1 MRAGE
6 KERLGLI
13 RMITAAI
20 KQREV
25 DERIVL
31 DDAQVLSVLEKMI
44 KQRKES
50 LVQFQA
56 GNRQDLVDKES
67 AEIAL
72 LQTYLPSQLNEA
84 EIDALIAE
92 AVAATGA
99 TGIKDMG
106 KVMGLVKAKAQGRA
120 DMAAVGAKIK
130 AKLANLTATG
140 PWPAASHKH
149 FIDEIVA
156 RSDIVEIIGARVALK
171 KSGREYKACCP
182 FHNEKTPSFWV
193 SPDKQFYH
201 CFGCGAH
208 GTVVG
213 FLMQYEKLGF
223 LDAVA
228 DLAQRAGLELPRE
241 AQTGRDPGGGDLYEL
256 MNRVSRFFEQNLADH
271 PRAHDY
277 LAGRGIDAPTG
288 AKFALGY
295 APDSWNALLHRFGT
309 DDAERH
315 RLLLAGLIIERD
327 GAKGRGGDEAG
338 GGYYDRFRDRL
349 MFPIRD
355 ARGRVLGFGGRIIDQ
370 GEPKYLNS
378 PETPL
383 FHKGRELYGLY
394 EARQARN
401 DFKRLMVVEGYMDVV
416 RLHQAGITYAIATL
430 GTATTQEHLNKIFRL
445 TGELVFCFDGDAAGL
460 KAAWRALENALP
472 LARDGRELKFMFLPQ
487 GHDPDTLVAA
497 EGAEGF
503 ELRLKEALPLSEYLV
518 RHLVAQV
525 EVAEVGGRARLAAL
539 AAPLFARM
547 PEGVYRDLT
556 LDRLAAEVRMPA
568 IKLREHLAAAARSAG
583 RGGGPAGSGPAAAGD
598 GPAVGRAEPTRRTGG
613 RISAGRGNL
622 LSQAI
627 GLVLHHPAAARAVA
641 VGEAAGADL
650 AGVDL
655 PGIGVLNELLGQ
667 ASEMTQ
673 PTTAMLLERWRDRP
687 EYHRLTEL
695 ALAPSMV
702 EDASGAAQE
711 LKMAIQKL
719 IEHHGPGRR
728 VNELLRKAEDI
739 GLNFD
744 EKAELSQLLKSR
756 SRPGGPPPAGRGQ

>member
-1 MRAGE
+1 MAG
-6 KERLGLI
+6 
-13 RMITAAI
+13 
-20 KQREV
+20 
-25 DERIVL
+25 RIP
-31 DDAQVLSVLEKMI
+31 Q
-44 KQRKES
+44 
-50 LVQFQA
+50 
-56 GNRQDLVDKES
+56 
-67 AEIAL
+67 
-72 LQTYLPSQLNEA
+72 P
-84 EIDALIAE
+84 
-92 AVAATGA
+92 
-99 TGIKDMG
+99 
-106 KVMGLVKAKAQGRA
+106 
-120 DMAAVGAKIK
+120 
-130 AKLANLTATG
+130 
-140 PWPAASHKH
+140 

-208 GTVVG
+208 GTAVG

-223 LDAVA
+223 LDAVE

-241 AQTGRDPGGGDLYEL
+241 AQGTREPGGGDLYDL
-256 MNRVSRFFEQNLADH
+256 MTRASRFLEQNLADA
-271 PRAHDY
+271 PRAREY
-277 LAGRGIDAPTG
+277 LARRGIDAGTG

-295 APDSWNALLHRFGT
+295 APDSWNALLNRFGA
-309 DDAERH
+309 DENERR
-315 RLLLAGLIIERD
+315 RLFQAGLIIERD
-327 GAKGRGGDEAG
+327 GVAARAAG
-338 GGYYDRFRDRL
+338 EGPSGYYDRFRDRL

-355 ARGRVLGFGGRIIDQ
+355 SRGRVLGFGGRVIDQ

-445 TGELVFCFDGDAAGL
+445 TSELVFCFDGDGAGL

-503 ELRLKEALPLSEYLV
+503 EERLKSALPLSEYLV
-518 RHLVAQV
+518 RQLASQV
-525 EVAEVGGRARLAAL
+525 EASDVGGRAKLAAS

-568 IKLREHLAAAARSAG
+568 AKLREHLTAAGKSAG
-583 RGGGPAGSGPAAAGD
+583 AGRTGTPGATRGAPAR
-598 GPAVGRAEPTRRTGG
+598 VEPTRTGRG
-613 RISAGRGNL
+613 RMSAGRGNL

-627 GLVLHHPAAARAVA
+627 GLVLHHPTAARAP
-641 VGEAAGADL
+641 GARQAL
-650 AGVDL
+650 MGVEL
-655 PGIGVLNELLGQ
+655 PGIGVLNELLDQ
-667 ASEMTQ
+667 ASEMTR
-673 PTTAMLLERWRDRP
+673 PTTAMLLERWRERP
-687 EYHRLTEL
+687 EYQRLTEL

-702 EDASGAAQE
+702 EDASGAAKE
-711 LKMAIQKL
+711 LQMAIQKL
-719 IEHHGPGRR
+719 VEHHGPGRR
-728 VNELLRKAEDI
+728 MNELLRKAEET
-739 GLNFD
+739 GLNYD
-744 EKAELSQLLKSR
+744 EKAELSLLLKSKA
-756 SRPGGPPPAGRGQ
+756 RPGDPPTSAGA

>member
-1 MRAGE
+1 MAG
-6 KERLGLI
+6 
-13 RMITAAI
+13 
-20 KQREV
+20 
-25 DERIVL
+25 RIPQPFL
-31 DDAQVLSVLEKMI
+31 
-44 KQRKES
+44 
-50 LVQFQA
+50 
-56 GNRQDLVDKES
+56 
-67 AEIAL
+67 
-72 LQTYLPSQLNEA
+72 
-84 EIDALIAE
+84 
-92 AVAATGA
+92 
-99 TGIKDMG
+99 
-106 KVMGLVKAKAQGRA
+106 
-120 DMAAVGAKIK
+120 
-130 AKLANLTATG
+130 
-140 PWPAASHKH
+140 
-149 FIDEIVA
+149 DEIVA

-228 DLAQRAGLELPRE
+228 DLAQRAGVELPRE
-241 AQTGRDPGGGDLYEL
+241 AQGTREPGGGDLYDL
-256 MNRVSRFFEQNLADH
+256 MIRASRFFEQNLADT
-271 PRAHDY
+271 PRAREY
-277 LAGRGIDAPTG
+277 LARRGIDAGTG

-295 APDSWNALLHRFGT
+295 APDSWNALLNRFGA
-309 DDAERH
+309 DENERR
-315 RLLLAGLIIERD
+315 RLLQAGLIIERD
-327 GAKGRGGDEAG
+327 GASARAAG
-338 GGYYDRFRDRL
+338 EGPSGYYDRFRDRL

-355 ARGRVLGFGGRIIDQ
+355 SRGRVLGFGGRVIDQ

-445 TGELVFCFDGDAAGL
+445 TSELVFCFDGDSAGL

-497 EGAEGF
+497 EGAGAF
-503 ELRLKEALPLSEYLV
+503 EERSKQALPLSEYLV
-518 RHLVAQV
+518 RQLVSQV
-525 EVAEVGGRARLAAL
+525 ETADVGGRAKLAAL

-556 LDRLAAEVRMPA
+556 LERLAAEVRMPA
-568 IKLREHLAAAARSAG
+568 AKLREHLQSAGSRAGTGRSAIGSEAAREE
-583 RGGGPAGSGPAAAGD
+583 PARP
-598 GPAVGRAEPTRRTGG
+598 RRG

-627 GLVLHHPAAARAVA
+627 SLVLHHPGAARAV
-641 VGEAAGADL
+641 GARQAL

-655 PGIGVLNELLGQ
+655 PGMGVLNELLDQ
-667 ASEMTQ
+667 AAEMAQ
-673 PTTAMLLERWRDRP
+673 PTTAMLLERWRERP

-695 ALAPSMV
+695 ALAPAMV
-702 EDASGAAQE
+702 EEASGAVKE
-711 LKMAIQKL
+711 LQMAIHKL
-719 IEHHGPGRR
+719 VEHHGPGRR
-728 VNELLRKAEDI
+728 MNELLRKAEDM
-739 GLNFD
+739 GLNSD
-744 EKAELSQLLKSR
+744 EKTELSLLLKSKA
-756 SRPGGPPPAGRGQ
+756 RPGDPPSSTGA